1 MHTSA
6 SHPTPL
12 HENDAPPPPPKPPQ
26 SETTYL
32 DDNGIEMSVEEFH
45 RLLKSRAH
53 GDAALKAL
61 EANVRQSFK
70 VGKLNLVDLAG
81 SERVRL
87 TGATGQ
93 RLEET
98 KKINQS
104 LSALGNVIA
113 ALTDPRGRQHIPYR
127 DSKLTRILEDSLGGN
142 CKTTMMAMI
151 SPALEVRVF
160 VCVCVCVCVWAVPSP
175 PFAAPPP

>member
-1 MHTSA
+1 M
-6 SHPTPL
+6 
-12 HENDAPPPPPKPPQ
+12 
-26 SETTYL
+26 
-32 DDNGIEMSVEEFH
+32 
-45 RLLKSRAH
+45 
-53 GDAALKAL
+53 
-61 EANVRQSFK
+61 
-70 VGKLNLVDLAG
+70 
-81 SERVRL
+81 RL

-113 ALTDPRGRQHIPYR
+113 ALTDSRGRQHIPYR

-151 SPALEVRVF
+151 SPALEAFLESLSTLKFANRAKNIKNEARVNEDLDQKSVLRRYEKELKTLREQLEERNRNVVDQRRLLELEEQRRRAEEDKVR
-160 VCVCVCVCVWAVPSP
+160 
-175 PFAAPPP
+175 